1 MYMIP
6 IMMDSWVPW
15 TWRIALYLTS
25 DITCIMKRNVLLLY
39 SEECRRVFFY
49 MGKNARGVFETALSS
64 LFWLLHFGLLT
75 MVKPLWQGKAF
86 ILRKV
91 SLLKS
96 PFVPKMMPSLIQ
108 MPVVPALL
116 WKSFDL
122 STHARLIAKWMNK
135 FILMHNRIWCHS
147 NAQAF

>member
-1 MYMIP
+1 
-6 IMMDSWVPW
+6 
-15 TWRIALYLTS
+15 
-25 DITCIMKRNVLLLY
+25 
-39 SEECRRVFFY
+39 

-64 LFWLLHFGLLT
+64 LFLT
-75 MVKPLWQGKAF
+75 TAFWADNGKAPLWQGKAF

-135 FILMHNRIWCHS
+135 FILMHNRI
-147 NAQAF
+147 